1 MEQTAPEQPSTE
13 PDLPVP
19 ALAHWYGDQGQFAK
33 AIETGFKALDPV
45 FKSDYIARLAHY
57 FVATDRISELKA
69 EILPW
74 FRLIASERPGGEG
87 LNVWEAHCVK
97 LAADLLKK
105 GQWNEGLD
113 IVGYMRQIGSA
124 LPVDA
129 ALTAIETRQ
138 AENASVAAAE
148 DICRILSP

>member
-1 MEQTAPEQPSTE
+1 MEQTASEQPSTE

-19 ALAHWYGDQGQFAK
+19 TLAHWYGDQGQFAK
-33 AIETGFKALDPV
+33 AIEIGFKALDPV

-57 FVATDRISELKA
+57 FVAMDRISELKT
-69 EILPW
+69 EVLPW
-74 FRLIASERPGGEG
+74 FRLVASERPGGEA
-87 LNVWEAHCVK
+87 LNAWEAHCIK

-105 GQWNEGLD
+105 GHWSESAD

-124 LPVDA
+124 LPVDV
-129 ALTAIETRQ
+129 ALTAIKMHQ
-138 AENASVAAAE
+138 ADNTPAAAAE